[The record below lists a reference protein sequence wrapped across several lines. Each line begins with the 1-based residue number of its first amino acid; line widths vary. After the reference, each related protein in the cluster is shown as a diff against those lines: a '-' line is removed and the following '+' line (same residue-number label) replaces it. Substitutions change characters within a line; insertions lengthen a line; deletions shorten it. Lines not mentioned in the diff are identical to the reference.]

1 MPYSSPAQRAAV
13 WANRKYQDVENLD
26 AVVIDSPSTGIR
38 MTKKDVLDYYSTPE
52 VRRRLFREI
61 KDKDLITV
69 LNREPNVPIVKR
81 YRKKDEPIRV
91 PTGKDI
97 DWYTSRRYTE
107 FHPTIGKTTDHVWVD
122 IDAGKDVGIEE
133 VKPAVRAVQRELQ
146 KVPGIQKIDV
156 AFSGGT
162 GFYVRGQLNAE
173 RDTNVLERTIKRIMG
188 RLARRDNP
196 YTVQPPKQDQIRLD
210 VSTFHDQ
217 GSIRAPYSLNSET
230 GLVSVPVRDN
240 ELKRFDPATHANPLE
255 VITKLRTKKKPKEFA
270 PGIPAGK
277 PVEKIPTFR
286 QPKSWMLA
294 VQEHKAER
302 AGKHYDLR
310 LVDPWTGH
318 AHSWALPK
326 AKLPSSKE
334 NVLAIQ
340 TPTHSADYAL
350 SFGSSGPQSILKGYG
365 KGTVEIKHKEPVQ
378 VTSASPDKVKFK
390 RRVGGTEEDY
400 VLFRT
405 KDDAWLLRNVTAM
418 KKTAFQK
425 TSTFWE
431 GFDAVLQKLG
441 ASKEVRSRLKQK
453 RLSTSESQQPMDN
466 SDQGLP
472 ASELAQMLST
482 LDIPER
488 SGVDKGEDNVENRLN
503 KPTVWGP
510 KEEISHETATGP
522 SPIGLRF

>member
-26 AVVIDSPSTGIR
+26 AVVIDSPSTGIK

-52 VRRRLFREI
+52 VRRRLFREL
-61 KDKDLITV
+61 KDKDLLTV
-69 LNREPNVPIVKR
+69 MNREPNTPIVRR
-81 YRKKDEPIRV
+81 YRKKDEPIRI

-107 FHPTIGKTTDHVWVD
+107 FHPTIGKTTNQVWVD

-133 VKPAVRAVQRELQ
+133 LKPAVRAVQRE
-146 KVPGIQKIDV
+146 VQKIPGVNKTDV
-156 AFSGGT
+156 SFSGGT
-162 GFYVRGQLNAE
+162 GFYVRGQLDAE
-173 RDTNVLERTIKRIMG
+173 RDTNKLERTVKRIMS
-188 RLARRDNP
+188 RLARRKNP
-196 YTVQPPKQDQIRLD
+196 YTVTPPEKDQIRLD

-255 VITKLRTKKKPKEFA
+255 VVTRLRTKKKPKEFA

-326 AKLPSSKE
+326 AKLPSTRE

-340 TPTHSADYAL
+340 TPTHTADYAL
-350 SFGSSGPQSILKGYG
+350 GFGASGPQPIMKGYG
-365 KGTVEIKHKEPVQ
+365 KGSVEIKHKEPVQ
-378 VTSASPDKVKFK
+378 VTAASPDKVKFK

-405 KDDAWLLRNVTAM
+405 KEDAWLLRNVTDM
-418 KKTAFQK
+418 RKTALQK
-425 TSTFWE
+425 MSAFWE
-431 GFDAVLQKLG
+431 GFDRVLQKLG
-441 ASKEVRSRLKQK
+441 ATREIRSRLKQK
-453 RLSTSESQQPMDN
+453 RLSTSEAQQPMENADE
-466 SDQGLP
+466 GMP
-472 ASELAQMLST
+472 ASELAGLLNT
-482 LDIPER
+482 LRVPER
-488 SGVDKGEDNVENRLN
+488 QGGNKADDRVEDRLN
-503 KPTVWGP
+503 RPTSWGP

-522 SPIGLRF
+522 SPIGLGF